1 MNLNC
6 FIDLVSLFVKF
17 YKLSLIGGRVF
28 LVIEIDGGGYGSEI
42 FWIGIRNEVSRGGE
56 GFIENGYFFLVG
68 FI

>member
-1 MNLNC
+1 M
-6 FIDLVSLFVKF
+6 
-17 YKLSLIGGRVF
+17 IGGRVF

>member
-1 MNLNC
+1 MC
-6 FIDLVSLFVKF
+6 VKF
-17 YKLSLIGGRVF
+17 YEFLIGDRVC

-42 FWIGIRNEVSRGGE
+42 VRIGIGNEVSRGGE